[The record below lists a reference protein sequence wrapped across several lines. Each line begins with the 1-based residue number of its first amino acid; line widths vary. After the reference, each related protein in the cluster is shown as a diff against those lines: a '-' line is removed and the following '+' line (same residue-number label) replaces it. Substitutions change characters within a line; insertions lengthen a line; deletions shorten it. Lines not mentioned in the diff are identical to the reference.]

1 MLNITHL
8 LKYFSRGTI
17 NEVRALNNLHLRV
30 KPGEFV
36 CIIGSNGAGKSTLM
50 GCISGAHLPDA
61 GNIVLDGLD
70 ITSWPEH
77 KRARYMGRVFQDPL
91 SGTCASMTIEENMA
105 LALRRGKR
113 RGLVRGV
120 LGSDRALFREALKR
134 LDLGL
139 EARLQDQAGLL
150 SGGQRQ
156 SLTLLMAT
164 LTRPTLLLLD
174 EHTAA
179 LDPKTARLTME
190 LTQELVKRDH
200 LTTIMITHNM
210 QQALT
215 YGDRLIMM
223 HRGLIV
229 LDLNAEEKSRLAV
242 PDLLRKFS
250 GAGLMAQ
257 DAVTDRMVLP

>member
-1 MLNITHL
+1 MLKITHL
-8 LKYFSRGTI
+8 VKYFSRGTI

-61 GNIVLDGLD
+61 GNIVLDGQD
-70 ITSWPEH
+70 ITFWPEH
-77 KRARYMGRVFQDPL
+77 KRARHMGRVFQDPL

-113 RGLVRGV
+113 RGLSRGV
-120 LGSDRALFREALKR
+120 RASDRALFREALTR

-156 SLTLLMAT
+156 SLTMLMAT

-179 LDPKTARLTME
+179 LDPKTARLTMD

-210 QQALT
+210 QQAARVSDFT
-215 YGDRLIMM
+215 AFFYMGRLIE
-223 HRGLIV
+223 H
-229 LDLNAEEKSRLAV
+229 D
-242 PDLLRKFS
+242 
-250 GAGLMAQ
+250 
-257 DAVTDRMVLP
+257 VTDTIFTRPSLKQTEDYITGRFG